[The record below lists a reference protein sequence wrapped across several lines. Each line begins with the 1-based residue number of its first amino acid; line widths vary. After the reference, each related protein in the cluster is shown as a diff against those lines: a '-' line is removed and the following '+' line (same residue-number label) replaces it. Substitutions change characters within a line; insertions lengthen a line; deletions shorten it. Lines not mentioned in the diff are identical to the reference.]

1 MKLSYLSSPLATLL
15 LACAAPKEV
24 LTQPD
29 NNLGAPTSASSAPLS
44 TATLAPDDPALKT
57 LAQANNAFGLAL
69 WKQLS
74 NTHNGNLALSPASLS
89 LALSMTLAGASG
101 PTAEQMQK
109 TLALASAPHRPM
121 NTLLSLWNAPD
132 KPYALRIAN
141 RLFGNRTTTFLAPFL
156 DTVAT
161 NYAAPLEPVD
171 FATDP
176 NAARLHINKW
186 VATRTEDKVKDLLP
200 DGSIDADA
208 RLVLVNAIYF
218 KGNWATR
225 FDPARTS
232 AADFTTPSGP
242 KPAEFMRMTTD
253 ALTYTRT
260 ENASLVQLPY
270 SGNDLAMTVVLPNT
284 DTSLAAFEAALT
296 PASLDAAFATLSP
309 AKSLTLAIPR
319 FRVATDTLPLR
330 KTLEALG
337 MTLPFGPDADFSAMT
352 AADLYIKDAFHKVF
366 VEVNED
372 GTEAAA
378 ATAVVMNR
386 KSVSLPLS
394 FTADR
399 PFLFFIRDL
408 RTNHILFMGRVT
420 DPS

>member
-1 MKLSYLSSPLATLL
+1 MKLAFLSLPLALL
-15 LACAAPKEV
+15 LACAAPKE
-24 LTQPD
+24 TPTTPSD
-29 NNLGAPTSASSAPLS
+29 NVVPPAATAPLQPAPLPPDAPS
-44 TATLAPDDPALKT
+44 LKSLAE
-57 LAQANNAFGLAL
+57 ANNTFGLAL

-74 NTHNGNLALSPASLS
+74 TAHQGNLAVSPASIS

-109 TLALASAPHRPM
+109 TLALTASPHTTMSALLNLWSAPDR
-121 NTLLSLWNAPD
+121 
-132 KPYALRIAN
+132 PYALRIAN
-141 RLFGNRTTTFLAPFL
+141 RLFGEKTTTFLAPFL

-161 NYAAPLEPVD
+161 QYGAPLEPVD
-171 FATDP
+171 FATAPDT
-176 NAARLHINKW
+176 ARLHINNW

-200 DGSIDADA
+200 SGSIDADA

-218 KGNWATR
+218 KGDWLTR
-225 FDPARTS
+225 FDAAQTS
-232 AADFTTPSGP
+232 TADFATPGGP
-242 KPAEFMRMTTD
+242 KPAKFMRLRTD
-253 ALTYTRT
+253 TLSYAQTDNAALV
-260 ENASLVQLPY
+260 ELPY
-270 SGNDLAMTVVLPNT
+270 SGKDLAMTIVLPNA

-296 PASLDAAFATLSP
+296 PASLDAAFAALHPTSTLTV
-309 AKSLTLAIPR
+309 ALPR
-319 FRVATDTLPLR
+319 FRIATDTLPLR
-330 KTLEALG
+330 PTLEALG
-337 MTLPFGPDADFSAMT
+337 MTLPFGPDADFTAMT
-352 AADLYIKDAFHKVF
+352 PADLFIKNAFHKVF
-366 VEVNED
+366 VEVNEE

-386 KSVSLPLS
+386 KSAAQPVS